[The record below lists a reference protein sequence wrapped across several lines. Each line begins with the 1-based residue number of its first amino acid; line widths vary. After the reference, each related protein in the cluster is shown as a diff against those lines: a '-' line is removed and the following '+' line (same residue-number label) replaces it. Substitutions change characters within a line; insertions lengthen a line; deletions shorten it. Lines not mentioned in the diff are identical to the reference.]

1 MRIVSIAR
9 WIPGICTG
17 VAALVLSAAGTAN
30 AAETFKWRFG
40 IYFPSVESLEGQRA
54 QEFVK
59 AVAERSDNR
68 LQIEIFPGGMLGF
81 SSFTHHRVVGD
92 GLLEMG
98 TTMSAAMVDAPEWET
113 LSHAL
118 LFTSREQA
126 ETAWK
131 TALPDLEAAARRD
144 FNSRVLGAFM
154 AEFDHM
160 LSRTPL
166 PTVESWKGHKFRAWQ
181 KQLACWMEQMGA
193 TPMVIPYHEA
203 YTAMA
208 TGVVEGNSGGLQ
220 AALDVK
226 LYEVTDYLSTGWTP
240 NVPFYVTLVN
250 EDAWNSLPADLQ
262 QILAEEAARYTA
274 GTTVAYWDAW
284 PRNMEQLVEKGMEK
298 VAVSSEEL
306 AKGRDAAR
314 VCWDRWRAETTPEAS
329 ALMDKILA
337 AIGG

>member
-1 MRIVSIAR
+1 MSGIDRLRLGAAAAIASLLM
-9 WIPGICTG
+9 
-17 VAALVLSAAGTAN
+17 AAAQPASA
-30 AAETFKWRFG
+30 EDTFNWRFG
-40 IYFPSVESLEGQRA
+40 IYFPSIGSLEGQHA

-98 TTMSAAMVDAPEWET
+98 TTMSAAMIDAPEWET

-118 LFTSREQA
+118 LFKNRDEA
-126 ETAWK
+126 NAAWEI
-131 TALPDLEAAARRD
+131 ARPELEAAAERD
-144 FNSRVLGAFM
+144 FHSKVLGVTM

-160 LSRTPL
+160 LSRSPL

-181 KQLACWMEQMGA
+181 KQLACWFEQMSA

-203 YTAMA
+203 YTALA

-220 AALDVK
+220 AALDTK
-226 LYEVTDYLSTGWTP
+226 LYEATDYVSTGWTP
-240 NVPFYVTLVN
+240 NIPIYVTLVN
-250 EDAWNSLPADLQ
+250 QAAWDSLPEDLQ
-262 QILAEEAARYTA
+262 KILAEESDRYFTA
-274 GTTVAYWDAW
+274 TSDAYWQLW
-284 PRNMEQLVEKGMEK
+284 PQNLELLAEKGMEK
-298 VAVSSEEL
+298 VAVSDEEL
-306 AKGRDAAR
+306 AKGRELAR
-314 VCWDRWRAETTPEAS
+314 VCWDKWRQGTTPEAV

-337 AIGG
+337 GIGD